1 MIVGAV
7 FKREFRSF
15 FTSPIGYIVFAV
27 LFAFSGYF
35 FFIYNLASGMTSLSY
50 VYDGLFTIVML
61 LVLPILS
68 MRLLSDDKRQ
78 KTDQALL
85 TAPTGLTG
93 VVVGKFL
100 AALLVFAIGISITL
114 VYAVVIAIKV
124 TPDWLVIIGNYL
136 GLLLLG
142 GTIIAI
148 GTFISSLTE
157 SQFIAALGTFVVSFM
172 LLMID
177 SLASLFTSN
186 EIVVSVVSFL
196 SISTR
201 YSNFTSGIIGY
212 NDIIFFLS
220 MQVLFLFLTVRVL
233 DRRRWS

>member
-1 MIVGAV
+1 MGAV

-15 FTSPIGYIVFAV
+15 FTSPVGYIVFAV

-35 FFIYNLASGMTSLSY
+35 FFMYNMASGYTSLSY
-50 VYDGLFTIVML
+50 VYDGLFTIVLL

-78 KTDQALL
+78 RTDQALL

-114 VYAVVIAIKV
+114 VYAVVIAFKV
-124 TPDWLVIIGNYL
+124 TPDWLVIIGNYV
-136 GLLLLG
+136 GLLLMG
-142 GTIIAI
+142 GAILAI

-157 SQFIAALGTFVVSFM
+157 SQFIAALGTFVVSFL

-177 SLASLFTSN
+177 SISSLFPN
-186 EIVVSVVSFL
+186 EIVAAIVSFL
-196 SISTR
+196 SVTTR
-201 YSNFTSGIIGY
+201 YGHFTSGVIGY
-212 NDIIFFLS
+212 NDVIFFLS
-220 MQVLFLFLTVRVL
+220 LQVMFLFLTVRVL

>member
-1 MIVGAV
+1 MGAV

-15 FTSPIGYIVFAV
+15 FTSPVGYIVFAV

-35 FFIYNLASGMTSLSY
+35 FFMYNMASGATSLSY
-50 VYDGLFTIVML
+50 VYDGLFTIVLL

-78 KTDQALL
+78 RTDQALL

-114 VYAVVIAIKV
+114 VYAVVIAFKV
-124 TPDWLVIIGNYL
+124 TPDWLVIIGNYV
-136 GLLLLG
+136 GLLLMG
-142 GTIIAI
+142 GAILAI

-157 SQFIAALGTFVVSFM
+157 SQFIAALGTFVVSFL

-177 SLASLFTSN
+177 SISSLFPN
-186 EIVVSVVSFL
+186 EVVAAIVSFL
-196 SISTR
+196 SVTTR
-201 YSNFTSGIIGY
+201 YGHFTSGVIGY
-212 NDIIFFLS
+212 NDVIFFLS
-220 MQVLFLFLTVRVL
+220 LQVMFLFLTVRVL

>member
-1 MIVGAV
+1 MGAV

-15 FTSPIGYIVFAV
+15 FTSPVGYIVFAV

-35 FFIYNLASGMTSLSY
+35 FFLYNLYSGQTSLSY
-50 VYDGLFTIVML
+50 VFDGLFTIVLL

-114 VYAVVIAIKV
+114 VYAVVIAVKV

-142 GTIIAI
+142 GAILAI

-172 LLMID
+172 LLMVD
-177 SLASLFTSN
+177 TFSSLFPSSKVLSA
-186 EIVVSVVSFL
+186 IVSFL
-196 SISTR
+196 SVSTR
-201 YSNFTSGIIGY
+201 YSHFTSGVIGY
-212 NDIIFFLS
+212 NDVIFFLS
-220 MQVLFLFLTVRVL
+220 MQVLFLFLTVRIL

>member
-1 MIVGAV
+1 MGAV

-15 FTSPIGYIVFAV
+15 FTSPVGYIVFAV
-27 LFAFSGYF
+27 LFIISGLTFYTS
-35 FFIYNLASGMTSLSY
+35 NLLQAQTSLVDVFSM
-50 VYDGLFTIVML
+50 LFTISTL
-61 LVLPILS
+61 LVLPVLS

-114 VYAVVIAIKV
+114 VYAVVIAVKV
-124 TPDWLVIIGNYL
+124 TPDWLEIIGNYL

-142 GTIIAI
+142 GAILAI
-148 GTFISSLTE
+148 GMFISSLTE

-172 LLMID
+172 LLLVDI
-177 SLASLFTSN
+177 FTSYFPN
-186 EIVVSVVSFL
+186 SELVASIVSFL

-201 YSNFTSGIIGY
+201 YSHFTIGVIGY

-220 MQVLFLFLTVRVL
+220 MQVLFLFLKVRIL

>member
-1 MIVGAV
+1 MGAV

-15 FTSPIGYIVFAV
+15 FTSPVGYIVFAV

-35 FFIYNLASGMTSLSY
+35 FFMYNMASGATSLSY
-50 VYDGLFTIVML
+50 VYDGLFTIVLL

-78 KTDQALL
+78 RTDQALL

-114 VYAVVIAIKV
+114 VYAVVIAFKV
-124 TPDWLVIIGNYL
+124 TPDWLVIIGNYV
-136 GLLLLG
+136 GLLLMG
-142 GTIIAI
+142 GAILVI

-157 SQFIAALGTFVVSFM
+157 SQFIAALGTFVVSFL

-177 SLASLFTSN
+177 SISSLFPN
-186 EIVVSVVSFL
+186 EVVAAIVSFL
-196 SISTR
+196 SVTTR
-201 YSNFTSGIIGY
+201 YGHFTSGVIGY
-212 NDIIFFLS
+212 NDVIFFLS
-220 MQVLFLFLTVRVL
+220 LQVMFLFLTVRVL

>member
-1 MIVGAV
+1 MGAV

-15 FTSPIGYIVFAV
+15 FTSPVGYIVFAV
-27 LFAFSGYF
+27 LFFFSGMF
-35 FFIYNLASGMTSLSY
+35 FFLNNVASGATSIAS
-50 VYDGLFTIVML
+50 VYSSL
-61 LVLPILS
+61 LLVVLLVVLPILS

-78 KTDQALL
+78 RTDQALL

-114 VYAVVIAIKV
+114 VYAVVIAFKV
-124 TPDWLVIIGNYL
+124 TPDWLVIIGNYV
-136 GLLLLG
+136 GLLLMG
-142 GTIIAI
+142 GAILAI

-157 SQFIAALGTFVVSFM
+157 SQFIAALGTFAASFL

-177 SLASLFTSN
+177 SVNYLFSN
-186 EIVVSVVSFL
+186 EIVAAIVSFL
-196 SISTR
+196 SVTTR
-201 YSNFTSGIIGY
+201 YGHFTSGVIGY
-212 NDIIFFLS
+212 NDVIFFLS
-220 MQVLFLFLTVRVL
+220 LQVMFLFLTVRVL

>member
-1 MIVGAV
+1 MGAV

-15 FTSPIGYIVFAV
+15 FTSPVGYVVFAV

-35 FFIYNLASGMTSLSY
+35 FFLYNMYLGDTTLTY
-50 VYDGLFTIVML
+50 VYDGLFTIVL
-61 LVLPILS
+61 LMVLPILS

-78 KTDQALL
+78 RTDQALL

-114 VYAVVIAIKV
+114 VYAVIIAFKV

-136 GLLLLG
+136 GMLLLG

-157 SQFIAALGTFVVSFM
+157 SQFIAALGTFVVSFVLM
-172 LLMID
+172 MID
-177 SLASLFTSN
+177 SLSSLFSSSTIVTS
-186 EIVVSVVSFL
+186 IVSFL

-201 YSNFTSGIIGY
+201 YGHFTSGVIGY

-220 MQVLFLFLTVRVL
+220 MQVLFLFLTVRIL

>member
-1 MIVGAV
+1 MGAV

-15 FTSPIGYIVFAV
+15 FTSPVGYIVFAV

-35 FFIYNLASGMTSLSY
+35 FFLYNLYYGQTSLSY
-50 VYDGLFTIVML
+50 VFDGLFTIVLL

-114 VYAVVIAIKV
+114 VYAVVIAVKV
-124 TPDWLVIIGNYL
+124 TPDWLVTIGNYV

-142 GTIIAI
+142 GTILSI
-148 GTFISSLTE
+148 GIFISSLTE
-157 SQFIAALGTFVVSFM
+157 SQFVAALGTFVVSFM
-172 LLMID
+172 LLMVD
-177 SLASLFTSN
+177 TFSSLFPS
-186 EIVVSVVSFL
+186 SKLLSAVVSFL
-196 SISTR
+196 SVSTR
-201 YSNFTSGIIGY
+201 YGHFTSGVIGY

-220 MQVLFLFLTVRVL
+220 MQVLFLFLTVRIL

>member
-1 MIVGAV
+1 MGAV

-15 FTSPIGYIVFAV
+15 FTSPVGYIVFAV

-35 FFIYNLASGMTSLSY
+35 FFMYNMASGYTSLSY
-50 VYDGLFTIVML
+50 VYDGLFTIVLL

-78 KTDQALL
+78 RTDQALL

-114 VYAVVIAIKV
+114 VYAVVIAFKV
-124 TPDWLVIIGNYL
+124 TPDWLVIIGNYV
-136 GLLLLG
+136 GLLLMG
-142 GTIIAI
+142 GAILAI

-157 SQFIAALGTFVVSFM
+157 SQFIAALGTFVVSFL

-177 SLASLFTSN
+177 SISSLFPN
-186 EIVVSVVSFL
+186 EIVAAIVSFL
-196 SISTR
+196 SVTTR
-201 YSNFTSGIIGY
+201 YGHFTSGVIGY
-212 NDIIFFLS
+212 NDVIFFL
-220 MQVLFLFLTVRVL
+220 
-233 DRRRWS
+233 

>member
-1 MIVGAV
+1 MGAV

-15 FTSPIGYIVFAV
+15 FTSPVGYIVFAV

-35 FFIYNLASGMTSLSY
+35 FCMYNMASGATSLSY
-50 VYDGLFTIVML
+50 VYDGLFTIVLL

-78 KTDQALL
+78 RTDQALL

-114 VYAVVIAIKV
+114 VYAVVIAFKV
-124 TPDWLVIIGNYL
+124 TPDWLVIIGNYV
-136 GLLLLG
+136 GLLLMG
-142 GTIIAI
+142 GAILVI

-157 SQFIAALGTFVVSFM
+157 SQFIAALGTFVVSFL

-177 SLASLFTSN
+177 SISSLFPN
-186 EIVVSVVSFL
+186 EVVAAIVSFL
-196 SISTR
+196 SVTTR
-201 YSNFTSGIIGY
+201 YGHFTSGVIGY
-212 NDIIFFLS
+212 NDVIFFLS
-220 MQVLFLFLTVRVL
+220 LQVMFLFLTVRVL

>member
-1 MIVGAV
+1 MGAV

-15 FTSPIGYIVFAV
+15 FTSPVGYIVFAV

-35 FFIYNLASGMTSLSY
+35 FFLYNMASGVTSLSY
-50 VYDGLFTIVML
+50 VYDGLFTIVLL

-78 KTDQALL
+78 RTDQALL

-114 VYAVVIAIKV
+114 VYAVVIAFKV
-124 TPDWLVIIGNYL
+124 TPDWLVIIGNYV
-136 GLLLLG
+136 GLLLMG
-142 GTIIAI
+142 GAILAI

-157 SQFIAALGTFVVSFM
+157 SQFIAALGTFVVSFL

-177 SLASLFTSN
+177 SISSLFPN
-186 EIVVSVVSFL
+186 EIVTSIVSFL
-196 SISTR
+196 SVSTR
-201 YSNFTSGIIGY
+201 YSHFTSGVIGY
-212 NDIIFFLS
+212 NDIIFFLAL
-220 MQVLFLFLTVRVL
+220 QVMFLFLTVRVL